1 MAKFTNLST
10 ESEKYYSELEKS
22 KSKAFCQWVAMD
34 TRMQTYPPLLVSYLK
49 EEGCSHCDCVILDQ
63 DGGHHSINMVLLA
76 SKSKYFLAKFEWT
89 SRDKKEIGVDYCK
102 AKPMAAALSW
112 VVTGQLEVT
121 TVEEVTDLM
130 EVAEYLLMDD
140 LSSHCQ
146 QVMIFGNFFETKI
159 RFCADA
165 P

>member
-1 MAKFTNLST
+1 
-10 ESEKYYSELEKS
+10 
-22 KSKAFCQWVAMD
+22 MD

-49 EEGCSHCDCVILDQ
+49 EEGCSHTDSVIKDQ

-112 VVTGQLEVT
+112 VVTCQL
-121 TVEEVTDLM
+121 EVTDLM

>member
-1 MAKFTNLST
+1 
-10 ESEKYYSELEKS
+10 
-22 KSKAFCQWVAMD
+22 MD

-49 EEGCSHCDCVILDQ
+49 EEGCSHTDSVIKDQ

-76 SKSKYFLAKFEWT
+76 SKSKYFLAKFEW
-89 SRDKKEIGVDYCK
+89 SSPDKTKEINVDFCK
-102 AKPMAAALSW
+102 AKLLAAALSW
-112 VVTGQLEVT
+112 VVTGQLEAKT
-121 TVEEVTDLM
+121 EEEVVEMM
-130 EVAEYLLMDD
+130 EVAEYLLIDE

-146 QVMIFGNFFETKI
+146 QVMIYQGNLFKTRN